1 MYPIIYKI
9 AIFLVTFF
17 VMELFALYFFRFVK
31 NKFTKSIK
39 PTSIEKDASAIKGII
54 ERFMLLI
61 GFIAGIP
68 TIVVFFGAIK
78 IGTRLKE
85 TNDNKI
91 SNDYF
96 LIGNALSASVAIIEY
111 LIYGLATTKILSW
124 IYQ

>member
-1 MYPIIYKI
+1 MYPTIYKI
-9 AIFLVTFF
+9 AIFLVTFI
-17 VMELFALYFFRFVK
+17 VMELFALYFFGFVK
-31 NKFTKSIK
+31 NKFTKVEK
-39 PTSIEKDASAIKGII
+39 PSNKEKDSSAIKGIL

-96 LIGNALSASVAIIEY
+96 LIGNALSASLAIIEY
-111 LIYGLATTKILSW
+111 LIYGIATTKILSW